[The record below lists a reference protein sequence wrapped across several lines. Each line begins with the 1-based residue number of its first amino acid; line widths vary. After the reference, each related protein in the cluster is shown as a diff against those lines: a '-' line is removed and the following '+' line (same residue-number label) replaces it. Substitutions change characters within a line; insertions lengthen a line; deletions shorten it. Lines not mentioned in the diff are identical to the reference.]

1 MKMIMAILHKDDELE
16 TIEELNIAG
25 YMVTKLATTGGFLK
39 KKSTT
44 IMVVVDD
51 EKVAEALKII
61 KKNSGERKTITYAN
75 PALISG
81 QSSMSAAPSVP
92 INVQERGADG
102 EILKFMEIVILSFTD
117 AGCQMACKV
126 RENFIQSGY
135 RVKVYTLTRFCRLYG
150 FHAFPEDK
158 KSWIGSLWGE
168 KALFFIGAAGIAV
181 RMIAPHVKD
190 KFTDSPVLVMDE
202 KGSYVIPLLS
212 GHVGGAVEL
221 AKEIAEKINAQAVL
235 TTATDVEQKF
245 AVDVFAKSNG
255 LVLTDRKKAKEISAV
270 VLDGNKIGLYSVF
283 PVEGKFPEELKLC
296 ETEEFLRNY
305 PYGIRIAGRSGE
317 RREEETILDLP
328 PKNLVLGIGCRK
340 GISEEEIQSAVN
352 EAKKILGFTEK
363 EVIEIDSIDLKKEE
377 AGLLSYA
384 AKWKLPFYTFSAEE
398 LGKVKCVSSHSEFVR
413 KVTGVDNVCERAAIL
428 AAGEDGRLLMPKQ
441 CMNRVT
447 IAVAEK
453 KVRIRI

>member
-1 MKMIMAILHKDDELE
+1 MSSIVIVLPKIEDGKRIRDILAKRGYEIDAVCSTAAAALGEMNNLNGGIVICGYKLPDMFFTDLNECMPSGFQMLLIASSRALSAVEGTGIMAVTMPLSVYELVNTLE
-16 TIEELNIAG
+16 MML
-25 YMVTKLATTGGFLK
+25 
-39 KKSTT
+39 
-44 IMVVVDD
+44 
-51 EKVAEALKII
+51 
-61 KKNSGERKTITYAN
+61 
-75 PALISG
+75 
-81 QSSMSAAPSVP
+81 QSAARRRKK
-92 INVQERGADG
+92 ERA
-102 EILKFMEIVILSFTD
+102 KP
-117 AGCQMACKV
+117 KV
-126 RENFIQSGY
+126 RSAEEQHI
-135 RVKVYTLTRFCRLYG
+135 
-150 FHAFPEDK
+150 
-158 KSWIGSLWGE
+158 IWGE

-283 PVEGKFPEELKLC
+283 PVEGNFPEELKLC

-317 RREEETILDLP
+317 RREEKTILDLL

-377 AGLLSYA
+377 EGLLSYA

>member
-92 INVQERGADG
+92 INVQVGG
-102 EILKFMEIVILSFTD
+102 STIFVLNVMEIVILSFTD

-283 PVEGKFPEELKLC
+283 PIEGKFPEELKLC

-377 AGLLSYA
+377 EGLLSYA